1 MNYVTA
7 ANFRRQVGIGWLTT
21 GLNLS
26 LQYLKLPFIIE
37 SLGIEADAFI
47 SMTWLMTLLIIFDFG
62 HTVTATRYL
71 GRNFGKTKN
80 PQLLISYF
88 QIQGICLAILGLL
101 LFMSALTIYS
111 QYPINSVITGN
122 FTATLILSC
131 FYFLGRGASTFS
143 AVLSGAGH
151 TGTNQ
156 FCEVFA
162 HLVSFVIL
170 VVFVYFEQNLLMLCV
185 AEGSRYLISAFLKY
199 LSIKHF
205 RILHSE
211 LNLSQVTGL
220 KYRYLKLLVPRTLR
234 SGVGNAFIIA
244 FFSSDVLLVDF
255 FFGGK
260 NASVLFALQS
270 IFSIFIAQLLIVIN
284 TLYPLALQNAKNR
297 DFKAPIDIRWILYV
311 YAVLGGVL
319 LLCMKG
325 IFSVWLGIDFTYH
338 QVAIFMYLYC
348 FWELV
353 NTDHIN
359 KLMVKEDLR
368 FIGIFALMLVSR
380 LLIFLYISY
389 DGPHIEDIPSSKL
402 FAIILT
408 YILVDVY
415 YRLFSKATSVWA
427 SKDYLLPFL
436 LTLIVAFS
444 IWNYHNA

>member
-1 MNYVTA
+1 MNYVTVA
-7 ANFRRQVGIGWLTT
+7 KFRRQVVIGWLTT

-37 SLGIEADAFI
+37 SLGVEADAFI
-47 SMTWLMTLLIIFDFG
+47 SITWLMTLLIIFDFG

-88 QIQGICLAILGLL
+88 QVQGICLAVLGILF
-101 LFMSALTIYS
+101 FMSALTIYS
-111 QYPINSVITGN
+111 KYPNNSVITDN

-131 FYFLGRGASTFS
+131 FYFLGRGTSTFS

-162 HLVSFVIL
+162 HLVSFIIL
-170 VVFVYFEQNLLMLCV
+170 VAFVHFEQNLLMLCI
-185 AEGSRYLISAFLKY
+185 AEGFRYLIAAFLKY

-205 RILHSE
+205 RVLHFKI
-211 LNLSQVTGL
+211 NLSQVTGL
-220 KYRYLKLLVPRTLR
+220 KYQYLKLLVPRTLR

-244 FFSSDVLLVDF
+244 FFSSDILLVDF
-255 FFGGK
+255 FFGGQ
-260 NASVLFALQS
+260 NASILFALQS
-270 IFSIFIAQLLIVIN
+270 IFSIFIAQLLTVIN
-284 TLYPLALQNAKNR
+284 TVYPLALQNAKNR

-311 YAVLGGVL
+311 YVCLGGVL
-319 LLCMKG
+319 LFYMED
-325 IFSVWLGIDFTYH
+325 IFSVWLGIDFTYNH
-338 QVAIFMYLYC
+338 IAIFMYLY
-348 FWELV
+348 FLWELI

-380 LLIFLYISY
+380 LSIFLYISS
-389 DGPHIEDIPSSKL
+389 DGQRIEDIPASKL
-402 FAIILT
+402 FAIIFT

-415 YRLFSKATSVWA
+415 YRLFAKATSVWT

-436 LTLIVAFS
+436 LTLIVALS
-444 IWNYHNA
+444 IWNYQNA